1 MSLSILS
8 FLAIVSVLPISFIA
22 RDLNWKSGLLLARQ
36 LTLPMGLVVTLLML
50 AQLLGTMGD
59 PSSLYSL
66 LAGSMLP
73 SVFALMQYTILSQ
86 IDSTSLTTHRPWQI
100 RLATVAIVGIVLL
113 YAGLQGF
120 VASIIAL
127 DTLFTLGLGVFGLRF
142 IQRRFPSTKA
152 QTVGNLA
159 LQVAFLNACYRST
172 QLILYWED
180 PTTVGPN
187 MASIILGL
195 MYGFIIWMLSELRSE
210 LHPDSPPLEHP
221 ISSSMI
227 IGTFFLSYAPII
239 LFSLSM
245 DIWNMNKQTNE
256 LHLQTNYQHQLLREM
271 AVQNDENDSGHITI
285 SSDKPAW
292 IFIDDRLVS
301 TSPLFR
307 HHLEPGEHTIKIASC
322 PTYDF
327 MKPEDNISWNDYW
340 GLASDGSCREPSEE
354 EINELIAQGLAK
366 EIIIETVDGYA
377 MMQIEYQP
385 GVNFCCHDSPTK
397 TIQVNMTE
405 VPLVYAWS
413 FVNDDWIQAS
423 NIQN

>member
-8 FLAIVSVLPISFIA
+8 FIAIVSILPISFIA
-22 RDLNWKSGLLLARQ
+22 RNFQWQSGLLLARQ
-36 LTLPMGLVVTLLML
+36 LTLPMGLIVTLML
-50 AQLLGTMGD
+50 LVKLLGTMGD
-59 PSSLYSL
+59 PSLLYSL
-66 LAGSMLP
+66 LAESMLP

-86 IDSTSLTTHRPWQI
+86 IDYTSTQPHQPWQI
-100 RLATVAIVGIVLL
+100 RIATGSLVGVVLF

-120 VASIIAL
+120 LPNIIGL
-127 DTLFTLGLGVFGLRF
+127 DTLCTLGLGIFGLRF
-142 IQRRFPSTKA
+142 IQRRVASTKGH
-152 QTVGNLA
+152 TIGNIA
-159 LQVAFLNACYRST
+159 LQVAFLNACYRGT

-195 MYGFIIWMLSELRSE
+195 MYGFIVWMLSEIRTESNTD
-210 LHPDSPPLEHP
+210 PSSIDHP
-221 ISSSMI
+221 ISSAVI
-227 IGTFFLSYAPII
+227 IGTFFLSYAPIV
-239 LFSLSM
+239 LFSFSI
-245 DIWNMNKQTNE
+245 DIWNMNKQTND

-271 AVQNDENDSGHITI
+271 VIQNDDNDFGHITI

-292 IFIDDRLVS
+292 IFIDDRLIS
-301 TSPLFR
+301 TSPLFK
-307 HHLEPGEHTIKIASC
+307 HDLEPGEHTIKIASC

-327 MKPEDNISWNDYW
+327 MKPEDNISWKDYW
-340 GLASDGSCREPSEE
+340 GLASDGSCREPSESE
-354 EINELIAQGLAK
+354 LNKLIAQGLAK

-405 VPLVYAWS
+405 DPLVYAWS
-413 FVNDDWIQAS
+413 FVNDEWIQAS

>member
-8 FLAIVSVLPISFIA
+8 FLAIVSVLPISFVA
-22 RDLNWKSGLLLARQ
+22 RDFHWKSGLLLARQ
-36 LTLPMGLVVTLLML
+36 LTLPMGLIVTLL
-50 AQLLGTMGD
+50 LLVKTSGNNGRPFT
-59 PSSLYSL
+59 
-66 LAGSMLP
+66 
-73 SVFALMQYTILSQ
+73 VFTLGRIHASQCVCIDAVYILSQ
-86 IDSTSLTTHRPWQI
+86 IDFTSSQPHQDWQI
-100 RLATVAIVGIVLL
+100 RLATGSLVGIVLL

-120 VASIIAL
+120 LQSIIAI
-127 DTLFTLGLGVFGLRF
+127 DTLCTLGVGIFGLRWL
-142 IQRRFPSTKA
+142 QRRFPSTKA

-187 MASIILGL
+187 MASIMLGL
-195 MYGFIIWMLSELRSE
+195 MYGFIIWMLSEVRSE
-210 LHPDSPPLEHP
+210 LDPTSPPLEHP

-239 LFSLSM
+239 LFSLTLNL
-245 DIWNMNKQTNE
+245 WHMNKQTNE
-256 LHLQTNYQHQLLREM
+256 LHLQTDYQHQLLREM
-271 AVQNDENDSGHITI
+271 AVQNDDNNSGHITV

-301 TSPLFR
+301 TSPLFK
-307 HHLEPGEHTIKIASC
+307 HDLDPGEHTIKIASC

-340 GLASDGSCREPSEE
+340 SMASDGSCREPSEQE
-354 EINELIAQGLAK
+354 LNELIAQGLAK
-366 EIIIETVDGYA
+366 EIIVETVDEYA

-385 GVNFCCHDSPTK
+385 GVNFVLS
-397 TIQVNMTE
+397 
-405 VPLVYAWS
+405 
-413 FVNDDWIQAS
+413 
-423 NIQN
+423 